1 LTAKRHDSITSS
13 NRSSRRQQTFEATTE
28 QLKKAQI
35 KQSSMKEAKETKQNN
50 ENVDTSNTQYK
61 EVAVKVVELQR

>member
-1 LTAKRHDSITSS
+1 
-13 NRSSRRQQTFEATTE
+13 
-28 QLKKAQI
+28 
-35 KQSSMKEAKETKQNN
+35 MKEVKEVKQNN